1 MSAPGGLASRGRIP
15 PGILQLVAVLVAAS
29 FLAPV
34 APAGVP
40 SLGAQ
45 EPPADPANPFTF
57 RGEVRDYL
65 TESPIEGAIVQI
77 AELKR
82 SAVTDSNGYFEFPG
96 LTPDRYTF
104 VTGSFGYETNREA
117 SDIRYGAIMLVR
129 LNPMAIELEGIEVRV
144 ERLLYQLEI
153 RRVSTPTA
161 VAAYDSTVMAS
172 SMSPNVATFVEGRAG
187 LDTFV
192 SPNDQ
197 YCMRSRGR
205 NVRIRTYLDEVPVAS
220 AYLRNLGPR
229 DVEMI
234 EVYSGLAMVRVYSR
248 QFLERAADQ
257 GFRPLPID
265 LFADAPRPC

>member
-1 MSAPGGLASRGRIP
+1 MSAPGSPASRGRIP
-15 PGILQLVAVLVAAS
+15 PGFPPLVALLVAAGV
-29 FLAPV
+29 LAQA
-34 APAGVP
+34 APTGASP
-40 SLGAQ
+40 LGAQ
-45 EPPADPANPFTF
+45 QPPSDPAKPFTF

-77 AELKR
+77 AELRR

-117 SDIRYGAIMLVR
+117 SDIGYGAIMLVR

-144 ERLLYQLEI
+144 ERLLYQLEV
-153 RRVSTPTA
+153 RRVSTPTS
-161 VAAYDSTVMAS
+161 VAAYDSTTLAS
-172 SMSPNVATFVEGRAG
+172 SVALDVAKFVEGRAG

-229 DVEMI
+229 DVELV
-234 EVYSGLAMVRVYSR
+234 EVYRGLAMVRVYSR
-248 QFLERAADQ
+248 QFLERAADK
-257 GFRPLPID
+257 GFRPMPID
-265 LFADAPRPC
+265 LFADAPIPC